1 VGPWSRAFLEKF
13 GSPTGVDTSE
23 VRDLRIEPA
32 LITARVGD
40 ETVTLSAPPIPAG
53 IWAAIEPV
61 RADVQSESL
70 IQILD
75 HTWEEP
81 LAPETIVR
89 VGSREAVAAVSAA
102 VAETIEA
109 DPSAFLRWRGYTTV
123 DPAGSDNWR
132 GGDLPGLP
140 PPARRPPDSVPKR
153 FGSSGIHA
161 AHGDLVEALVAAYAE
176 FSPRP
181 RSARTEH

>member
-1 VGPWSRAFLEKF
+1 MGPWARAFLEKF

-23 VRDLRIEPA
+23 VRDLRIEPS

-61 RADVQSESL
+61 RTDVQSETL
-70 IQILD
+70 TQTLE

-81 LAPETIVR
+81 LIPETIVR
-89 VGSREAVAAVSAA
+89 IGSPGAVLAVAVVVEDEFEANPAA
-102 VAETIEA
+102 L
-109 DPSAFLRWRGYTTV
+109 LRWRGYMRV
-123 DPAGSDNWR
+123 DGSRRDDWR
-132 GGDLPGLP
+132 GGDLPELP

-153 FGSSGIHA
+153 FGTSGIRS
-161 AHGDLVEALVAAYAE
+161 AHGDLVEALVAAYAA
-176 FSPRP
+176 FSPR
-181 RSARTEH
+181 R

>member
-1 VGPWSRAFLEKF
+1 MGPWARAFLEKF
-13 GSPTGVDTSE
+13 GSPTAVDTSE
-23 VRDLRIEPA
+23 VHDLRIEPS

-70 IQILD
+70 IQLLE

-81 LAPETIVR
+81 LVPNTIVR
-89 VGSREAVAAVSAA
+89 VGPSDAVVAISAA
-102 VAETIEA
+102 AANEIDA
-109 DPSAFLRWRGYTTV
+109 NPAALLRWRGYAAVKPTEGE
-123 DPAGSDNWR
+123 DWC
-132 GGDLPGLP
+132 GGDLPALP

-153 FGSSGIHA
+153 FGTSGIHS
-161 AHGDLVEALVAAYAE
+161 AHGDLVEALVAAYAA
-176 FSPRP
+176 FSPQR
-181 RSARTEH
+181 